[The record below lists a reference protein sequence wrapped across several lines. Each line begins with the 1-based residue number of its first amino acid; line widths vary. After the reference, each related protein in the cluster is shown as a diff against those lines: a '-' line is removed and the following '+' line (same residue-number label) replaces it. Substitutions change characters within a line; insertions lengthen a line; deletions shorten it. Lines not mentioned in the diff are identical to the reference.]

1 MSEPAV
7 LPPAP
12 AGESA
17 QRTSTLAVVSLV
29 TGLLTWFSLPLA
41 FLVVPTPV
49 CMIAAIVC
57 GHMARSEIRRDAAVS
72 GDGMAIAGLILGWGM
87 VATIVLTI
95 LAVVLFFGGLAAFL
109 AYVSAH
115 GG

>member
-1 MSEPAV
+1 MSEPEV

-12 AGESA
+12 VAEPTQPLS
-17 QRTSTLAVVSLV
+17 SLAVASLV
-29 TGLLTWFSLPLA
+29 TGILTWFSLPLA
-41 FLVVPTPV
+41 FLVLPTPV

-57 GHMARSEIRRDAAVS
+57 GHMARADIRRNPGTR
-72 GDGMAIAGLILGWGM
+72 GDGMAIAGLVMGWGM
-87 VATIVLTI
+87 VVSIVLLI
-95 LAVVLFFGGLAAFL
+95 LAVVLFFGGLAAFI